1 MALGTLN
8 SALSTAWSPLAESL
22 SPTIMTEPRLYCKV
36 QPDHGQHQELSPHPS
51 PWLVIVR
58 GLATQIMDK
67 IKSRFRTPPRWLVV
81 VLALATLP
89 LFGLLDALSPT
100 EFSFTIFYLVPICF
114 VAWFAGRTW
123 GFLLAF
129 AGVATRMLA
138 DYFSIYPFQNK
149 EAILW
154 HASLSVTIFPVV
166 VYLVAALKA
175 ARQLLEKRVQERTA
189 ALQAEVAERQSA
201 EEILRTLAVQLSAA
215 EDAERRSLAI
225 DMHDSVGQS
234 LSVLKINLE
243 TLASGGCQPPD
254 LATGGRQP
262 PDTPP
267 TSPLTSPGYYRMAQ
281 SLRLLDDIIKQ
292 TRSLTFNLYPA
303 MLDDLGLVPTL
314 LWYGEQLEAQ
324 TGVQTTVSELGEP
337 QTLPSS
343 LANYLFRSCKE
354 LLNNAAKHGHAQE
367 IIVAVHWQPEV
378 LRIVIDDDGGGF
390 EPDKVLQAPV
400 RHGLGLAGIRE
411 RLTSLGGRM
420 CIESEQG
427 QGTRVI
433 LEVSLTPTR
442 WGNVLSS

>member
-1 MALGTLN
+1 MVN
-8 SALSTAWSPLAESL
+8 
-22 SPTIMTEPRLYCKV
+22 
-36 QPDHGQHQELSPHPS
+36 
-51 PWLVIVR
+51 
-58 GLATQIMDK
+58 
-67 IKSRFRTPPRWLVV
+67 IKNYLRTPPRWLVV

-89 LFGLLDALSPT
+89 LLGLLDALSPV
-100 EFSFTIFYLVPICF
+100 EFSFTIFYLIPTCF

-123 GFLLAF
+123 GFLFAF
-129 AGVATRMLA
+129 AAIAVRLLA
-138 DYFSIYPFQNK
+138 DLLSAYHFQHK
-149 EAILW
+149 EPILW
-154 HASLSVTIFPVV
+154 HVSIAVTIFPVV

-175 ARQLLEKRVQERTA
+175 ARQLLEKRVLERTA
-189 ALQAEVAERQSA
+189 ALRAEVAERQHA

-234 LSVLKINLE
+234 LSVLKMNLE
-243 TLASGGCQPPD
+243 TVARHSDGNLQASG
-254 LATGGRQP
+254 A
-262 PDTPP
+262 PP
-267 TSPLTSPGYYRMAQ
+267 TSPLTSPGYNRMAQ

-314 LWYGEQLEAQ
+314 SWYGEQLEAQ

-367 IIVAVHWQPEV
+367 IVLAVHWQPEV

-390 EPDKVLQAPV
+390 EPDKVLAAPV

-411 RLTSLGGRM
+411 RLTSLGGHM

-427 QGTRVI
+427 QGTRAI